1 MISNTWDPHDWN
13 SKNQTYS
20 SIRHNNSLTNCRK
33 SGLLYHNASQCCKSG
48 LSYSS
53 PFDCRWL
60 LWCEMQVIRGMATRY
75 TYNKT
80 IPQTIYSPEN
90 VVFTYSSGRN
100 PEIPNPPRTKLGLAS
115 GKALPSCDFVFR
127 HIHYD
132 EDKNILEDYQ
142 TPFDK
147 PFYDLIR
154 DDLWVCDPLSLT
166 VLAQS

>member
-1 MISNTWDPHDWN
+1 MISNLFIPNDWN

-20 SIRHNNSLTNCRK
+20 YIRHNNSLTNCKK

-53 PFDCRWL
+53 P
-60 LWCEMQVIRGMATRY
+60 
-75 TYNKT
+75 
-80 IPQTIYSPEN
+80 TIYSPEN
-90 VVFTYSSGRN
+90 VVFTYSSKKN

-115 GKALPSCDFVFR
+115 GKALPSCDFVCR

-166 VLAQS
+166 VLTQS